1 MIFKKDLLMNNKT
14 VLVTGCAGF
23 IGSNLCEELVSR
35 GWNVI
40 GLDNLMTGYR
50 HNISH
55 LETKDNFKFIW
66 GDVRNIDSLRT
77 ILQEQKVTHIS
88 HQAARGSVPKSVEDP
103 ILSNEINVTGTL
115 NLLWA
120 AKEAGVQKFVC
131 AISSS
136 VYGNTP
142 TLPKVE
148 TMPYNALS
156 PYAITKATKEMY
168 CTAFYNLYAL
178 PTIGL
183 RYFNVYGRRQ
193 DPNGDYAAV
202 IPRWITKAFAHEDLP
217 MNGDGKQTRDF
228 TYIDDVVEANIL
240 ALETENEQAF
250 GKGMNIGYSGRI
262 DITTLAENILKLT
275 NSKAKIAYSP
285 ARKGDVQDSYADVS
299 LAKNLLG
306 YDPQTDIKEGLKK
319 TIEWYKES
327 VG

>member
-1 MIFKKDLLMNNKT
+1 MNKKRT

-23 IGSNLCEELVSR
+23 IGSNLCEALVLR
-35 GWNVI
+35 DWNVV

-50 HNISH
+50 KNIEH
-55 LETKDNFKFIW
+55 LEARENFTFIE
-66 GDVRNIDSLRT
+66 GDIRNIET
-77 ILQEQKVTHIS
+77 IRNIFQEHNVTHVA

-103 ILSNEINVTGTL
+103 ILSNDINVSGTL
-115 NLLWA
+115 NVLWV
-120 AKEAGVQKFVC
+120 AKEFAADKFVC

-168 CTAFYNLYAL
+168 CKAFFELYGL

-202 IPRWITKAFAHEDLP
+202 IPRWITKAFANEDLP
-217 MNGDGKQTRDF
+217 INGDGKQTRDF

-240 ALETENEQAF
+240 ALETENTEAF

-262 DITTLAENILKLT
+262 DITTLAENILKIT
-275 NSKAKIAYSP
+275 KSQGSIVYGP
-285 ARKGDVQDSYADVS
+285 DRKGDIQDSYANID
-299 LAKNLLG
+299 LAKSLLG
-306 YDPQTDIKEGLKK
+306 YNPQIGIEEGIQK
-319 TIEWYKES
+319 TIDWYKAF
-327 VG
+327 

>member
-1 MIFKKDLLMNNKT
+1 MEKKKIA
-14 VLVTGCAGF
+14 LVTGCAGF
-23 IGSNLCEELVSR
+23 IGSNLCEALVDR
-35 GWNVI
+35 GWNVV

-50 HNISH
+50 KNVEH
-55 LETKDNFKFIW
+55 LEKGDSFTFIE
-66 GDVRNIDSLRT
+66 GDIRNIETLRHVF
-77 ILQEQKVTHIS
+77 QEYGITHVA

-103 ILSNEINVTGTL
+103 VLTNDINVTGTL
-115 NLLWA
+115 NLLWV
-120 AKEAGVQKFVC
+120 AKEFSAQKFVC

-168 CTAFYNLYAL
+168 CKVFYELYGL
-178 PTIGL
+178 PTVGL

-202 IPRWITKAFAHEDLP
+202 IPRWITKAFANEDLP
-217 MNGDGKQTRDF
+217 INGDGKQTRDF

-240 ALETENEQAF
+240 ALETENTEAF

-262 DITTLAENILKLT
+262 DITTLAENILSLT
-275 NSKAKIAYSP
+275 HSEARIVYSP
-285 ARKGDVQDSYADVS
+285 ARKGDIQDSYADIG

-306 YDPQTDIKEGLKK
+306 YDPQISIEEGIKK
-319 TIEWYKES
+319 TIDWYES
-327 VG
+327 E

>member
-1 MIFKKDLLMNNKT
+1 MHTEKK

-23 IGSNLCEELVSR
+23 IGSNLSEALVER
-35 GWNVI
+35 GWQVV

-50 HNISH
+50 KNIEH
-55 LETKDNFKFIW
+55 LEGKENFTFIE
-66 GDVRNIDSLRT
+66 GDIRDRGLLETLFREHAI
-77 ILQEQKVTHIS
+77 THVS

-115 NLLWA
+115 NLLWT
-120 AKEAGVQKFVC
+120 AKENNIQKFVC

-156 PYAITKATKEMY
+156 PYAITKAAKEMY
-168 CTAFYNLYAL
+168 CKAFYELYGL

-202 IPRWITKAFAHEDLP
+202 IPRWISKALNNEDLP
-217 MNGDGKQTRDF
+217 INGDGKQTRDF
-228 TYIDDVVEANIL
+228 TYIDDVVAANIL
-240 ALETENEQAF
+240 ALETENSEAF
-250 GKGMNIGYSGRI
+250 GRGFNIGYSGRA
-262 DITTLAENILKLT
+262 DITTLANNILELT
-275 NSKAKIAYSP
+275 HSEAKIVYTP
-285 ARKGDVQDSYADVS
+285 PRKGDVQDSYADIN
-299 LAKNLLG
+299 LAKKLLG
-306 YDPQTDIKEGLKK
+306 YNPQVSLSDGIQK
-319 TIEWYKES
+319 TIEWYQRTIVKLA
-327 VG
+327 